1 MKKKQVVKICAI
13 VLASLLAVGMLVPAV
28 TYIFAAD
35 EKVQTKEI
43 PLLVLI
49 VSFDANGNGKN
60 DYSADESNK
69 LFADPDSALFGEQWA
84 KTKPE
89 DYYDSFFGKE
99 GSLSDYFYELSCGK
113 IKYVP
118 AKTDTKAEGQSVSDG
133 IISVTVNGRHPSA
146 YKVISPATY
155 KMYCARMVDKAVD
168 VANQYVDFSK
178 FDANKDGE
186 LSADELRIV
195 IINAGCDE
203 TASAGETLP
212 DELHFT
218 SKQALYRRDFEYDD
232 VKINSGSDDNIAA
245 FAEYSTVGKIMT
257 LGQLVKGFAQTLGAA
272 DIGNNGE
279 DEDGKSD
286 PVEGWPLAYKLSLLC
301 DGYALDDGKTPS
313 YADPYSRIKMGFAYQ
328 TPIRNDGEY
337 TLYSTKSGKYN
348 VLCIPTPDSDEYF
361 LVELRRN
368 EGYDKFASTGTS
380 GGGIMVW
387 HIDEGINKTK
397 YSSGYSCTSIAVGG
411 EKHDPGIVPLV
422 RTGWNKTGD
431 LLTEVSADDP
441 YYYISDDASTSV
453 FDSSDFSGAASGSVS
468 LNSYPSG
475 WKSNQGYNVHIEV
488 LGESEDSVRIKIV
501 RSNTDLLP
509 RLTAECT
516 SQNKT
521 TLSITANIYKE
532 FGETIESCGVILSK
546 DKNPTDK
553 DGQKLT
559 GIPDAY
565 RNFYVNFDG
574 LDEGEKYY
582 YRAYVTTPTGTS
594 WSDVGEARTKY
605 SRDYYFCYMYR
616 NISEGESPIEIKCS
630 PDKPVSY
637 DFAMVKPG
645 YRFVG
650 WFTDAELK
658 NQYDMSTIK
667 TDVKTDL
674 NLFAKWE
681 KEAET
686 TTTTATTTTAVPET
700 TTTATTTTATTTTTT
715 AETTSTTA
723 TETTTTTVATTTTV
737 TETATT
743 TATETESSST
753 QPQQTTTSGETSTVS
768 TSSSTS
774 AGADEPD
781 DEKAKNT
788 LIIALCI
795 AVIILCAAFITTL
808 GLVRKKK

>member
-13 VLASLLAVGMLVPAV
+13 VLASLLAVGMLVPAI

-35 EKVQTKEI
+35 EKVQTKEV

-99 GSLSDYFYELSCGK
+99 SSLADYFYELSCGK

-118 AKTDTKAEGQSVSDG
+118 AKIDTKAEGWSANDG
-133 IISVTVNGRHPSA
+133 IIPITVNSQHPSA
-146 YKVISPATY
+146 YKITSPATY
-155 KMYCARMVDKAVD
+155 KMYCAKMVDKAVD
-168 VANQYVDFSK
+168 IANQYVDFSK
-178 FDANKDGE
+178 FDENKDGE
-186 LSADELRIV
+186 ISAGELRIV
-195 IINAGCDE
+195 VINAGCDE
-203 TASAGETLP
+203 TASAGETLS

-218 SKQALYRRDFEYDD
+218 SKQALYKRDFEYDN
-232 VKINSGSDDNIAA
+232 VKIRSGSDYNMVA
-245 FAEYSTVGKIMT
+245 FAEYSTPGKIMT
-257 LGQLVKGFAQTLGAA
+257 VGQLVHGFAQTLGAA

-301 DGYALDDGKTPS
+301 DGYKLDNGKTPS
-313 YADPYSRIKMGFAYQ
+313 YADPYARIKMGFTYQ
-328 TPIRNDGEY
+328 TLVKEDGEY

-380 GGGIMVW
+380 GGGVMVW
-387 HIDEGINKTK
+387 HIDEGINKTR
-397 YSSGYSCTSIAVGG
+397 YSDGYSCTSIAVGG

-431 LLTEVSADDP
+431 SLTKVSADDL
-441 YYYISDDASTSV
+441 YYYISSDASTSV
-453 FDSSDFSGAASGSVS
+453 FDSSKFSGAASGSVS
-468 LNSYPSG
+468 LNSYPAS
-475 WKSNQGYNVHIEV
+475 WEKNKGYNVHIEV
-488 LGESEDSVRIKIV
+488 LSESEDSVKIKIV
-501 RSNTDLLP
+501 RNNIDLLP
-509 RLTAECT
+509 RLTASCT
-516 SQNKT
+516 SLNRT
-521 TLSITANIYKE
+521 TLTVTANIYKE
-532 FGETIESCGVILSK
+532 FGENIESCGVILSK
-546 DKNPTDK
+546 NENPTEENGK
-553 DGQKLT
+553 KIT
-559 GIPDAY
+559 GVPDAN
-565 RNFYVNFDG
+565 RNFYVSFDS

-582 YRAYVTTPTGTS
+582 YKAYVTTPTGTS
-594 WSDVGEARTKY
+594 CSDVGEVRTKY

-616 NISEGESPIEIKCS
+616 NISEGESPVEIKCS
-630 PDKPVSY
+630 PDKPISY

-658 NQYDMSTIK
+658 NQYDMNTIRS
-667 TDVKTDL
+667 DVRTDL
-674 NLFAKWE
+674 ILFAKWE
-681 KEAET
+681 KETETTTTETTTTVIPETTTTKTTTTTETTTTVSTTTTTVTET
-686 TTTTATTTTAVPET
+686 TTTTATE
-700 TTTATTTTATTTTTT
+700 
-715 AETTSTTA
+715 
-723 TETTTTTVATTTTV
+723 TETT
-737 TETATT
+737 
-743 TATETESSST
+743 ST
-753 QPQQTTTSGETSTVS
+753 QPQQTTTPGETSTVS
-768 TSSSTS
+768 TSSSTNT
-774 AGADEPD
+774 GEKDPG

-795 AVIILCAAFITTL
+795 AVVILCAAFITTL
-808 GLVRKKK
+808 GLIKKKR

>member
-28 TYIFAAD
+28 VYIFAAD
-35 EKVQTKEI
+35 ENVQTKEI

-84 KTKPE
+84 KTKPD

-99 GSLSDYFYELSCGK
+99 GSLSDYFYEMSCGR

-133 IISVTVNGRHPSA
+133 IISVTVNDRHPSA

-168 VANQYVDFSK
+168 LANQYVDFSK

-186 LSADELRIV
+186 LSADELCIV

-203 TASAGETLP
+203 IATAGETLP

-218 SKQALYRRDFEYDD
+218 SKQALYGRDFEYDN
-232 VKINSGSDDNIAA
+232 VKINSGSDYNIIA
-245 FAEYSTVGKIMT
+245 FPEYSTAGKIMT
-257 LGQLVKGFAQTLGAA
+257 LGQIAKGFAQTLGAA

-279 DEDGKSD
+279 DEEGKSD

-301 DGYALDDGKTPS
+301 DGYKLDDGKTPS
-313 YADPYSRIKMGFAYQ
+313 YADPYSRIKMGLTYQ
-328 TPIRNDGEY
+328 VTIKDDGEY

-368 EGYDKFASTGTS
+368 EGYDRFASTGTS

-397 YSSGYSCTSIAVGG
+397 YSGGYSCTSIAVGG
-411 EKHDPGIVPLV
+411 ESHDPGIVPLV
-422 RTGWNKTGD
+422 RTGWNKTGNS
-431 LLTEVSADDP
+431 LTEVSADDP
-441 YYYISDDASTSV
+441 YYYISDDASTAV
-453 FDSSDFSGAASGSVS
+453 FDSSNFSGAASGSVS

-488 LGESEDSVRIKIV
+488 LSESEDSAKIKVV
-501 RSNTDLLP
+501 RSNINLLP
-509 RLTAECT
+509 RLTAKCT
-516 SQNKT
+516 SLNKT
-521 TLSITANIYKE
+521 TLTVTANIYKE

-546 DKNPTDK
+546 NADPTDK
-553 DGQKLT
+553 NGQKLT

-565 RNFYVNFDG
+565 RNFYVSFDG

-582 YRAYVTTPTGTS
+582 YRAYVTTPTGTNY
-594 WSDVGEARTKY
+594 SDVGEVRTKY
-605 SRDYYFCYMYR
+605 PRDYYFCYMYR

-630 PDKPVSY
+630 PDKPISY

-686 TTTTATTTTAVPET
+686 TTTTQTTTTAVPET
-700 TTTATTTTATTTTTT
+700 TTTAATETTTMTTTATTTTM
-715 AETTSTTA
+715 A
-723 TETTTTTVATTTTV
+723 TETTTTTAATTTT
-737 TETATT
+737 AT
-743 TATETESSST
+743 TETESSST

-781 DEKAKNT
+781 DEKTKNT

-795 AVIILCAAFITTL
+795 AVVILCAAFITTL
-808 GLVRKKK
+808 GLVKKRR